1 MQIFVIYYDI
11 SIKKGAETVKEKV
24 KKILFGLFCAVFI
37 ALVVY
42 SAATA
47 GAVSKTTHN
56 DEKASEK
63 ILGDPEIRAGCL
75 YFNMLDAR
83 GQYVYD
89 VLKETIAKGNKYTEL
104 MPILLTENEL
114 SRIVRA
120 LTYDDPSLYYINADA
135 FDLKSHGYT
144 DSGKK
149 SGKLVILPS
158 IVDGKYTRVWIPY
171 TANNDDSS
179 RFLEKAANRFKAS
192 VKKADSLIAD
202 VHDPF
207 LVCQL
212 LHDYLCG
219 VCEKVESGGVYADTA
234 YGALVE
240 GKATSLGYAKAFK
253 LLYEKAEGK
262 TSFIVSGGKD
272 YWNTA
277 LINDK
282 YYNIDIYGDDLDG
295 VLNGVELRGASSH
308 LYLCRDDETFYL
320 EHDKSIGNVPV
331 CSDKTTYYSHNGF
344 DPSTPSELYDAITR
358 QVESQRQ
365 SKGYYFEISTELD
378 NAPARIRE
386 ATIRVLA
393 ANYPDY
399 AYGCEIYRQS
409 DKLPVYIV
417 KMLKKTA
424 TEVENNG

>member
-1 MQIFVIYYDI
+1 M
-11 SIKKGAETVKEKV
+11 KEKV
-24 KKILFGLFCAVFI
+24 KKILFGLFCACFI
-37 ALVVY
+37 ALVIY

-47 GAVSKTTHN
+47 GAVSQATHN
-56 DEKASEK
+56 KEKVSEK
-63 ILGDPEIRAGCL
+63 ILGEPEIRADCL

-89 VLKETIAKGNKYTEL
+89 VLKATIEKGDKYTEL
-104 MPILLTENEL
+104 MPILLTESEL
-114 SRIVRA
+114 STVVRA
-120 LTYDDPSLYYINADA
+120 LTYDDPSLYYVNADA

-207 LVCQL
+207 LICQL

-253 LLYEKAEGK
+253 LLYEKTEGK
-262 TSFIVSGGKD
+262 ASFIVSGGKY

-277 LINDK
+277 LIKDK

-295 VLNGVELRGASSH
+295 TLNGVTLRGVTSH
-308 LYLCRDDETFYL
+308 LYLCRDDATFYL
-320 EHDKSIGNVPV
+320 DHEKSVGNVPV
-331 CSDKTTYYSHNGF
+331 CSDNTNYYSHNGF
-344 DPSTPSELYDAITR
+344 DPSTPAELYEAVSR

-378 NAPARIRE
+378 SAQARIRE
-386 ATIRVLA
+386 ATMRVLSE
-393 ANYPDY
+393 NYPDY

-417 KMLKKTA
+417 RMLKKTA
-424 TEVENNG
+424 DGESGNE